1 MKSSLPADLLE
12 LKTRFDAWRK
22 TRQTRSPIPE
32 DLRHAAVALLERYS
46 ASMICRVCR
55 LHPHSLKKAA
65 AAKPGA
71 APAAAL
77 PTLTFLALP
86 ALAAPP
92 PVAPHHQATPDC
104 RLQVERP
111 DGARLTLTLPA
122 PDRLTLAHLCA
133 DFLRA

>member
-12 LKTRFDAWRK
+12 LKARFDAWRK
-22 TRQTRSPIPE
+22 TRQTRAPIPD
-32 DLRHAAVALLERYS
+32 DLRPAAVALLARYS

-65 AAKPGA
+65 AFKPSA
-71 APAAAL
+71 ASVTALPAPA
-77 PTLTFLALP
+77 FLALP
-86 ALAAPP
+86 APAMQQQ
-92 PVAPHHQATPDC
+92 VASTRQTANEC

-122 PDRLTLAHLCA
+122 PDRTTLAHLCA